1 MRSGPYRIPSGPV
14 RSGPFRSG
22 PVQSGPVGPKSA
34 ASNSS
39 ISLQTASDLVG
50 PVWPSPIQSD
60 PVRSGPSRRPVC
72 TKSVRSVPEQVA
84 QEISLEDGESE
95 ITHIGARPFN
105 GVIQGSLKNT
115 HSHRILKDSDSTI
128 DFIHNHVIHQR

>member
-1 MRSGPYRIPSGPV
+1 MPTL
-14 RSGPFRSG
+14 
-22 PVQSGPVGPKSA
+22 
-34 ASNSS
+34 
-39 ISLQTASDLVG
+39 LQTLSFQQQEPDNNENPGHPYVLE
-50 PVWPSPIQSD
+50 
-60 PVRSGPSRRPVC
+60 
-72 TKSVRSVPEQVA
+72 TKETLPVRSVPEQVA

-115 HSHRILKDSDSTI
+115 HLHRILKDSDSTI